1 MSLVPSKLG
10 WLGVTTLGVTTLV
23 SVYLLILVGG
33 IVRSTGSGMGC
44 PDWPKCF
51 GRWVPPTEVSQLP
64 TDYKQTYSQ
73 QRAAKNERFA
83 NYLGAFGFA
92 QLADQIRNDASIL
105 EEEDFNATKTWIEYL
120 NRLMGAVVGLLI
132 LATFIVSLRHWNQD
146 RWLVWG
152 AFATLVTVALQGW
165 IGSVVVS
172 TNLLPWMITVHMLLA
187 LLIVALLTFVVL
199 RAGRTDLNIIEDQRK
214 IGITLGMLLVLTLVQ
229 IVMGTQ
235 VRESVN
241 EVANALGET
250 QRERWIDALD
260 WVFYVH
266 RSYSIILLLG
276 HAYLAYVVYQNFGP
290 KGNLTRWSLVLLGT
304 VVMEILSG
312 AIMAYFAIPRFAQPV
327 HLALATVAFGLQVF
341 LLLKLYPLNRLQP
354 QSKQEH
360 YVSY

>member
-1 MSLVPSKLG
+1 MSLRPSKLSR
-10 WLGVTTLGVTTLV
+10 LSVITLV

-64 TDYKQTYSQ
+64 ADYKHIYSQ
-73 QRAAKNERFA
+73 QRAAKNERFT

-105 EEEDFNATKTWIEYL
+105 EKEEFNATKTWIEYV
-120 NRLMGAVVGLLI
+120 NRLMGAIVGLLI
-132 LATFIVSLRHWNQD
+132 LATFVVSLRLWYQD
-146 RWLVWG
+146 RLLVWVS
-152 AFATLVTVALQGW
+152 FATLVAVALQGW
-165 IGSVVVS
+165 IGSIVVS

-199 RAGRTDLNIIEDQRK
+199 RAGKTTTEISTNRRK
-214 IGITLGMLLVLTLVQ
+214 IGLTLGVLLVLTLVQ

-250 QRERWIDALD
+250 QRERWIEGLD

-276 HAYLAYVVYQNFGP
+276 HGYLAYVVYQNFGP
-290 KGNLTRWSLVLLGT
+290 KGNLTYWAVVLLG
-304 VVMEILSG
+304 VVVIEILSG

-341 LLLKLYPLNRLQP
+341 LLLKLYPLNTLQP
-354 QSKQEH
+354 QSKHEQ